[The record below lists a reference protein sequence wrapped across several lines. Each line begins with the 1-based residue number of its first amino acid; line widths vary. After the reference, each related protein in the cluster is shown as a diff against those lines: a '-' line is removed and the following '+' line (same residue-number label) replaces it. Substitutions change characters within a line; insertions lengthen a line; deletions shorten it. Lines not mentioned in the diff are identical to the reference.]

1 MSEREIK
8 LKVIEKADE
17 IAKAVASGKDIYITK
32 SANGIVVRKMTV
44 QKVWWYVFKGMA
56 YKRKEKRIRSF

>member
-8 LKVIEKADE
+8 LKLVEKADD

-44 QKVWWYVFKGMA
+44 QKV
-56 YKRKEKRIRSF
+56 

>member
-8 LKVIEKADE
+8 LKLVEKADD

-44 QKVWWYVFKGMA
+44 QKVW
-56 YKRKEKRIRSF
+56 

>member
-1 MSEREIK
+1 MTEREIK
-8 LKVIEKADE
+8 LKLEDKITE

-44 QKVWWYVFKGMA
+44 QKV
-56 YKRKEKRIRSF
+56 

>member
-1 MSEREIK
+1 MIINPKVLLFIGKVRVMSEREIK
-8 LKVIEKADE
+8 LKVIEKADD

-44 QKVWWYVFKGMA
+44 QKV
-56 YKRKEKRIRSF
+56 